1 MASPS
6 QKIEAAEELLARIA
20 AWPATKL
27 RASSCH
33 SGGLEHAGPLACAT
47 VDHKTRFFCSGS
59 DYTKEVSCIFGLGL
73 RGEFSA
79 GVRIRNG
86 SWSPDETQFRQL
98 IEHLASLA
106 ASFPDPA
113 CALKCSA
120 LLNLWISA
128 KGSYFKPETAEPVLA
143 AAKGLGVD
151 PALFELNEE
160 PFFAAA
166 FSSGNLVARAVAG
179 ACEKLGLRL
188 PPDSL
193 DAWSRS
199 FPSIPSDD
207 DEEICAR
214 LIKLGG
220 SPKTG
225 IEGGQFAQAC
235 EKSGRGPLLAMA
247 LALCDC
253 KTLRSD
259 KKIGKPKASRSQAS
273 L

>member
-6 QKIEAAEELLARIA
+6 QKKEAAEELLARIA
-20 AWPATKL
+20 AWPASKL

-33 SGGLEHAGPLACAT
+33 SGGLEQAGPLACAT
-47 VDHKTRFFCSGS
+47 VDHKTRFFCGGT
-59 DYTKEVSCIFGLGL
+59 DYTKEVSDIFGLGM
-73 RGEFSA
+73 RGEFSS

-86 SWSPDETQFRQL
+86 AWSPDETQFRQL
-98 IEHLASLA
+98 IEHLASVA
-106 ASFPDPA
+106 ESFPDRS
-113 CALKCSA
+113 CAHKCSA

-128 KGSYFKPETAEPVLA
+128 KGNYFKPETAEPVLA
-143 AAKGLGVD
+143 AAKGLGID
-151 PALFELNEE
+151 PAIFELNEE
-160 PFFAAA
+160 PFFRAACA
-166 FSSGNLVARAVAG
+166 SGNRAARAVAS
-179 ACEKLGLRL
+179 ACEKLGMRL

-207 DEEICAR
+207 DDEICAR

-225 IEGGQFAQAC
+225 IEGGEFAQAC
-235 EKSGRGPLLAMA
+235 EKLGRGPLLAMA

-253 KTLRSD
+253 KTLRAD
-259 KKIGKPKASRSQAS
+259 KKIKKTQAS
-273 L
+273 GSRAAL